1 MIISNIIWFV
11 GIILLGETCT
21 RKTCLNLGSLLEQER
36 KDFEKAIE
44 ENKWFLSEKEG
55 YDIGRQKAEKD
66 FTQKHFKDWAE
77 KEKEYF
83 CMNFCPL
90 KYGCKK
96 SWKIFN

>member
-77 KEKEYF
+77 KDIILLDWF
-83 CMNFCPL
+83 SGTTFVWVA
-90 KYGCKK
+90 KK
-96 SWKIFN
+96 SIP